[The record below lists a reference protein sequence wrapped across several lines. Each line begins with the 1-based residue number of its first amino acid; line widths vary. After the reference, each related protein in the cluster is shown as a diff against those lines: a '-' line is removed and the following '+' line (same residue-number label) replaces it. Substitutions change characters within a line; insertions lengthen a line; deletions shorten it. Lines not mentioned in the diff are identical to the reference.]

1 MPYNEKKSQKRIFVY
16 LSETAQFARTKGTF
30 FVDIVHETGERIR
43 YYRKKR
49 QMTID
54 QLAAAICKSKSC
66 VSKYENGQIAIDLA
80 TLYDVAAALEVRV
93 TQLLYLPPDR
103 TPGLPGGAVPAF
115 FSGLDRFYCYYYDGR
130 SNSIVRSVG
139 DILEETEPGSFHV
152 HMDMNVDDYDHYHLC
167 ENLYDGRLTH
177 FDTLSL
183 LVLQNQHME
192 MDLYQV
198 GIPSPYMNGPVKWGL
213 AFGISSRPLMPTS
226 TKILFAKSPQKETPE
241 FEKSLRLSKEDI
253 RLMKLYN
260 MLTIL

>member
-1 MPYNEKKSQKRIFVY
+1 IWTKSFFKVEIRLVFRVQMPYNEKKSQKRIFVY

-30 FVDIVHETGERIR
+30 FVDVVHETGERIR

-152 HMDMNVDDYDHYHLC
+152 HMYMNVDDYDHYHLC

-183 LVLQNQHME
+183 LVLQNQRME
-192 MDLYQV
+192 MDHYQ
-198 GIPSPYMNGPVKWGL
+198 
-213 AFGISSRPLMPTS
+213 
-226 TKILFAKSPQKETPE
+226 
-241 FEKSLRLSKEDI
+241 
-253 RLMKLYN
+253 
-260 MLTIL
+260 